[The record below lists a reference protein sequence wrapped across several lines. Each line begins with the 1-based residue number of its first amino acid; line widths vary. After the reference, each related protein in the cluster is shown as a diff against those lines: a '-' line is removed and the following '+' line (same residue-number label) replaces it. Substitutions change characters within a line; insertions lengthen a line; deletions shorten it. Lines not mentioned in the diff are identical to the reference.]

1 MNAASEFD
9 TGPLG
14 WVKGEIDLALARAGE
29 ALQHFAEGGD
39 ATQLRFCRTHVHQVQ
54 GALTIVGLDGL
65 TRFAETAEA
74 LLEDAEA
81 GRLGADQRTLTVP
94 LTQAAIA
101 AIGQTLDALLGGA
114 PNQPLRLLPLYREL
128 QAARGK
134 TDASPTDL
142 FFPDLSVRLPR
153 RGTALPAIND
163 AQRSLLLRRERARFQ
178 RGLINW
184 LRATPAD
191 GPAAAEAANEM
202 RAAVERV
209 EMVQEG
215 AGERT
220 FWHVTS
226 AFLSALASGAL
237 PPGLD
242 LRPLCGR
249 LDMQLRRQQDGSK
262 NVAERLLRDVLYYVA
277 IADRSNAAVREVQ
290 DAYQLAALLPASDEA
305 VPAEQEGIRRRLRD
319 AASAAEESW
328 SRLCAG
334 AAVLPLFREHAQA
347 LAAAANQLGNT
358 DCRRLAQ
365 CVLAAANWLA
375 DDPAR
380 ESEALAMEVATAILL
395 TQNAQERYPH
405 IGADFAPQV
414 DVMVARVHACIAGSA
429 PAASAEVP
437 VLDEMS
443 RRAQEKLLVA
453 QVAREIQN
461 NLGRIEQTLD
471 SFFRDPERRDELAS
485 LDAPLKQVGG
495 ALSMLGHDDAAA
507 ALRQCAADIAGF
519 AGAAQTPQA
528 GEFERV
534 AETLSLIGFFVD
546 ALAQGV
552 SDFARFCHRIQ
563 HPAEA
568 AAEAAT
574 AEAEAAAAT
583 PAGGSV
589 EAEIERQKQAAQAL
603 LSAYQE
609 QPADAGVREEL
620 RQSLSALRKDA
631 DLVGDSELGAEA
643 AEALAT
649 LDASP
654 PTDTANAE
662 ASDTSAAASTTATAT
677 TSAATA
683 ATPASVS
690 TSALDTKHSALA
702 PQAAAAPPP
711 SAETLQLSQASN
723 EEIDAE
729 LLEIFLEEAGE
740 VLAAIAE
747 NRASIAV
754 QTHDDEAL
762 MAIRRAFHTL
772 KGSGRMV
779 GLRELGEVAWAVEQT
794 LNLWLRQE
802 LAVTPA
808 LRHLL
813 DEAQALFSLW
823 VEHLANPGTG
833 TPDPR
838 PLVALAEALRP
849 GTEPID
855 QALGAAASAGSASD
869 STPAAA
875 TPPQETEAAGNGAAS
890 AAASDDSALHG
901 AEVIALDRVRAERAA
916 REEEDTS
923 GSALPEPPGE
933 LAAPLD
939 FPELPDLPADELAP
953 EPATREELDQVDETA
968 EADER
973 ANDAGVAATPEE
985 SLAPEPPAAPETLE
999 PPAVQF
1005 PDEPLPDAPFPDD
1018 FPIDLPELL
1027 PDEAAPESPEDTPE
1041 DAQGEALQDA
1051 PQASDAAPAP
1061 AADAPIGAA
1070 PPTAAAPEKPRPDTS
1085 GQRIRV
1091 SSSLWSIF
1099 LEEAQTHL
1107 ATLRNEFAALAA
1119 TPGAPTSSP
1128 LHRAAH
1134 TLGGIAGTVGLPAI
1148 NHLGLA
1154 LEHALLRRQ
1163 HAARP
1168 ESSEA
1173 IEVIR
1178 QTIAELELMLATVA
1192 RDSAPEDSPQLL
1204 AALDMLYPAQEQA
1217 SAGEDD
1223 ASAALDDLEE
1233 TADETPDEAA
1243 DETADKIA
1251 AASAERDELGSA
1263 AGGTD
1268 ESANSPTSGT
1278 TASSAS
1284 ASAAA
1289 PGARPAPALLEAPQ
1303 ALRDDFDEQLLPLF
1317 LEEAEEL
1324 ERGIAASLR
1333 DWQAMPTNEE
1343 AAYALARLLHTLKG
1357 SARMA
1362 GAMTIGEFTH
1372 AIETRV
1378 EALQYSGAVDN
1389 AAVDEI
1395 ESAIDSLAQ
1404 LIDRLRDEQRAPAKP
1419 AKPSRR
1425 SAASAGEQKP
1435 PTDRR
1440 ATDRRAGDTDDEGAT
1455 LRASLRVRS
1464 DLVDRLVND
1473 AGELSI
1479 ARTRIEGEMRALKD
1493 SLLELTESVI
1503 RLRRQ
1508 LRDVDIQA
1516 ETQMQSRTA
1525 QSEERHAGFDPLEF
1539 DRFTRFQELTRMMA
1553 ETVNDVATVQ
1563 HQALK
1568 HVDDTDAALL
1578 AQARLNRD
1586 LQQELLAVRKAPFSQ
1601 LADRLYRT
1609 VRQTAKELGKRAN
1622 LDLRGASIEID
1633 RSVLDN
1639 LAAPLEHLLRNAV
1652 AHGIE
1657 TPELRRERGKNEIG
1671 EITLTLAQD
1680 GNELLLTLADDGGGL
1695 DFAAI
1700 RERGIAAGLL
1710 TADELS
1716 GDAAS
1721 DELRLV
1727 ELIFTP
1733 GFSTAAELSQVAG
1746 RGVGLDVVKTDIG
1759 HLGGR
1764 IEVVSSAQ
1772 QGSSFRLY
1780 VPLTLALTQALLVR
1794 AGGSTYAIPS
1804 TMIAQAL
1811 DLKAS
1816 ALERIRDAG
1825 AAEWMG
1831 ARYPFRVL
1839 ADLFGGAPASAPPS
1853 ARQTWVLLLKS
1864 GAQRIAVQV
1873 DGLSRAQEIVVK
1885 NIGPQ
1890 LSRVVGIDGA
1900 TVLGDGQ
1907 IVLIINP
1914 VALAGR
1920 PPLLSLTP
1928 AAPAAAPAAQ
1938 GASAPT
1944 VMVVD
1949 DSLTV
1954 RKITGR
1960 LLTREGYRVLTAK
1973 DGVDALEQLLD
1984 VVPDVLLVDIEM
1996 PRMDGFDFTRNVR
2009 ADARLKDVPVV
2020 MITSRTADKHRQY
2033 ATSVGVDRY
2042 FGKPFQE
2049 DELLATV
2056 AEFVRR
2062 GRH

>member
-1 MNAASEFD
+1 MTAASEFD

-29 ALQHFAEGGD
+29 ALQHFADGGD
-39 ATQLRFCRTHVHQVQ
+39 TTQLRFCRTHLHQVQ

-65 TRFAETAEA
+65 TRFAEAAEA
-74 LLEDAEA
+74 LLDDAEA
-81 GRLGADQRTLTVP
+81 GRLAADSGKLTVS
-94 LTQAAIA
+94 LTRRAIA

-128 QAARGK
+128 QAARGNA
-134 TDASPTDL
+134 DASPADL

-153 RGTALPAIND
+153 RGTAPPLND
-163 AQRSLLLRRERARFQ
+163 AQRGLLLRRERARFQ
-178 RGLINW
+178 RGLLGW
-184 LRATPAD
+184 LRAPAGD
-191 GPAAAEAANEM
+191 AAAAGGIDEM
-202 RAAVERV
+202 RAAAERV
-209 EMVQEG
+209 ELVQDG
-215 AGERT
+215 AAERS
-220 FWHVTS
+220 FWRVAG
-226 AFLSALASGAL
+226 AFLSALGSGAL

-242 LRPLCGR
+242 LRPLCSR
-249 LDMQLRRQQDGSK
+249 LDMQIRRQQDGSR
-262 NVAERLLRDVLYYVA
+262 NVAERLLRDLLYYIA
-277 IADRSNAAVREVQ
+277 IADTDNAAVREVQ
-290 DAYQLAALLPASDEA
+290 EAYQLAALLPGADEP
-305 VPAEQEGIRRRLRD
+305 VPPEHAAARQNLRD
-319 AASAAEESW
+319 AAAAAEESW

-347 LAAAANQLGNT
+347 LAAAADRLGNT

-365 CVLAAANWLA
+365 CVLAAAGWLA
-375 DDPAR
+375 DEPSRRSD
-380 ESEALAMEVATAILL
+380 ALAMEVATAILL
-395 TQNAQERYPH
+395 TQQAQEQFPQL
-405 IGADFAPQV
+405 GPDFASQV

-429 PAASAEVP
+429 PAASAELP
-437 VLDEMS
+437 GLDAMS
-443 RRAQEKLLVA
+443 RRAQEKLLIA
-453 QVAREIQN
+453 QVAREIKN

-471 SFFRDPERRDELAS
+471 SFFRDPARRDDLAS
-485 LDAPLKQVGG
+485 LDAPLRQVGG

-507 ALRQCAADIAGF
+507 ALRRCAADIASF
-519 AGAAQTPQA
+519 ADPAHAPLA
-528 GEFERV
+528 GEFEQL
-534 AETLSLIGFFVD
+534 AETLSLLGFFVD
-546 ALAQGV
+546 GLAQGG
-552 SDFARFCHRIQ
+552 SDFADFCRRLQ
-563 HPAEA
+563 QPATTAGSADDDSANA
-568 AAEAAT
+568 AGALSA
-574 AEAEAAAAT
+574 
-583 PAGGSV
+583 PLAGSSV
-589 EAEIERQKQAAQAL
+589 EAEIERQKHATQAL
-603 LSAYQE
+603 LAAVRE
-609 QPADAGVREEL
+609 QPANESLREEL
-620 RQSLSALRKDA
+620 RQSLGALQKDA
-631 DLVGDSELGAEA
+631 DLVGDEALGAQA
-643 AEALAT
+643 AAALAS
-649 LDASP
+649 LDAPSAGSADAAP
-654 PTDTANAE
+654 RDAE
-662 ASDTSAAASTTATAT
+662 GAD
-677 TSAATA
+677 A
-683 ATPASVS
+683 ATPASAPPPQ
-690 TSALDTKHSALA
+690 ALT

-711 SAETLQLSQASN
+711 SPETLQLSQASS
-723 EEIDAE
+723 EVIDAE
-729 LLEIFLEEAGE
+729 LLGIFLEEAQE
-740 VLAAIAE
+740 VLFAIAE
-747 NRASIAV
+747 NRARISA

-762 MAIRRAFHTL
+762 TAIRRAFHTL

-779 GLRELGEVAWAVEQT
+779 GLRDLGETAWAVEQT

-808 LRHLL
+808 LCELL
-813 DEAQALFSLW
+813 DQAQALFARW
-823 VEHLANPGTG
+823 VEHLASGSG
-833 TPDPR
+833 AAPDPR
-838 PLVALAEALRP
+838 ALVARAEALRP
-849 GTEPID
+849 GLERID
-855 QALGAAASAGSASD
+855 AALAEAASP
-869 STPAAA
+869 PAAP
-875 TPPQETEAAGNGAAS
+875 TPPPTPPVAPTPPAAVPHAQ
-890 AAASDDSALHG
+890 G

-916 REEEDTS
+916 REEEAAGADASPPSPPSPKPETIAEAGAPDTEEELATANEAATAAT
-923 GSALPEPPGE
+923 GNTPTAAEPPDAAAEAEDAEAAEEAAEAAAIGTPDAGTE
-933 LAAPLD
+933 AAATAPAASAADTAERSADAAASVAEAPADSAEAAPAD
-939 FPELPDLPADELAP
+939 ASSAGPAAVAD
-953 EPATREELDQVDETA
+953 TA
-968 EADER
+968 
-973 ANDAGVAATPEE
+973 
-985 SLAPEPPAAPETLE
+985 PPAAPGLPT
-999 PPAVQF
+999 PPARQ
-1005 PDEPLPDAPFPDD
+1005 PDE
-1018 FPIDLPELL
+1018 
-1027 PDEAAPESPEDTPE
+1027 
-1041 DAQGEALQDA
+1041 
-1051 PQASDAAPAP
+1051 
-1061 AADAPIGAA
+1061 
-1070 PPTAAAPEKPRPDTS
+1070 S

-1091 SSSLWSIF
+1091 SSSLWRIF
-1099 LEEAQTHL
+1099 LDEAQTHL
-1107 ATLRNEFAALAA
+1107 ATLHREFAALAA
-1119 TPGAPTSSP
+1119 APSLPTSAP

-1134 TLGGIAGTVGLPAI
+1134 TLGGIAGTVGLPPI

-1168 ESSEA
+1168 DASDA

-1178 QTIAELELMLATVA
+1178 QTIAELELMLASVA
-1192 RDSAPEDSPQLL
+1192 RDSAPEEAPQLL
-1204 AALDMLYPAQEQA
+1204 AALDALYPALGEAAADAAADTDSDAYSDAYSDAEDLAAAASIASSDLA
-1217 SAGEDD
+1217 SAG
-1223 ASAALDDLEE
+1223 AAEID
-1233 TADETPDEAA
+1233 
-1243 DETADKIA
+1243 
-1251 AASAERDELGSA
+1251 
-1263 AGGTD
+1263 
-1268 ESANSPTSGT
+1268 
-1278 TASSAS
+1278 
-1284 ASAAA
+1284 AA
-1289 PGARPAPALLEAPQ
+1289 PGELPPPPAGDDEPARPLPAFAEVPR
-1303 ALRDDFDEQLLPLF
+1303 ALRDDFDAQLLPLF

-1324 ERGIAASLR
+1324 EQGIAAALR
-1333 DWQAMPTNEE
+1333 DWQAAPTDAD
-1343 AAYALARLLHTLKG
+1343 AAHALARQLHTLKG

-1362 GAMTIGEFTH
+1362 GAMTLGEFTH

-1378 EALQYSGAVDN
+1378 EALLHEEQDAHDESVAA
-1389 AAVDEI
+1389 AAVEEI
-1395 ESAIDSLAQ
+1395 EAAVDSLAQ
-1404 LIDRLRDEQRAPAKP
+1404 LIEELRSAQRAPAGVP
-1419 AKPSRR
+1419 AP
-1425 SAASAGEQKP
+1425 ATPPVAG
-1435 PTDRR
+1435 RR
-1440 ATDRRAGDTDDEGAT
+1440 ASDADDEGAA
-1455 LRASLRVRS
+1455 LRANLRVRS
-1464 DLVDRLVND
+1464 DLVDGLVND

-1479 ARTRIEGEMRALKD
+1479 ARTRIEGEMRALKN

-1568 HVDDTDAALL
+1568 HVDDADAALL

-1601 LADRLYRT
+1601 LADRLHRV

-1622 LDLRGASIEID
+1622 LDLRGSGLEID

-1657 TPELRRERGKNEIG
+1657 APERRRQRGKNEIG
-1671 EITLTLAQD
+1671 QITLTLAQD

-1710 TADELS
+1710 AADELS

-1721 DELRLV
+1721 DEPRLL

-1746 RGVGLDVVKTDIG
+1746 RGVGLDVVKTEIG

-1794 AGGSTYAIPS
+1794 AGGSSYAIPS

-1811 DLKAS
+1811 DLKAD
-1816 ALERIRDAG
+1816 ALERIRAAG

-1839 ADLFGGAPASAPPS
+1839 GELLGTASDATATP
-1853 ARQTWVLLLKS
+1853 RQSWVLLLKS
-1864 GAQRIAVQV
+1864 GAQRVAVQV

-1885 NIGPQ
+1885 KIGPQ

-1928 AAPAAAPAAQ
+1928 AALAPATPAAH
-1938 GASAPT
+1938 APT

-1960 LLTREGYRVLTAK
+1960 LLAREGYRVLTAK

-1984 VVPDVLLVDIEM
+1984 EVPAVLLVDIEM

-2033 ATSVGVDRY
+2033 AMSIGADRY

-2049 DELLATV
+2049 DELLATI
-2056 AEFVRR
+2056 AEFVRK

>member
-14 WVKGEIDLALARAGE
+14 WVKSEIDHALTRAGE
-29 ALQHFAEGGD
+29 ALQQFADGGD
-39 ATQLRFCRTHVHQVQ
+39 TTQLRFCRTHLHQVQ

-81 GRLGADQRTLTVP
+81 GRLAAGGKELTVS
-94 LTQAAIA
+94 LTQGAIA

-134 TDASPTDL
+134 SDASPTDL

-153 RGTALPAIND
+153 RGTALPPIND
-163 AQRSLLLRRERARFQ
+163 AQRALLLRRERARFQ

-184 LRATPAD
+184 LRAAP
-191 GPAAAEAANEM
+191 GGGAAAAAAANEM

-220 FWHVTS
+220 FWRVTS
-226 AFLSALASGAL
+226 AFLSALAGGAL

-277 IADRSNAAVREVQ
+277 IADGSNAAVREVQ
-290 DAYQLAALLPASDEA
+290 NAYQLAALLPGSDEV
-305 VPAEQEGIRRRLRD
+305 VPAEQEATRRRLRD
-319 AASAAEESW
+319 AANAAEESW

-334 AAVLPLFREHAQA
+334 AAVLPLFIEHAQA
-347 LAAAANQLGNT
+347 LTAAAKQLGNT

-365 CVLAAANWLA
+365 CVLAAASWLS

-380 ESEALAMEVATAILL
+380 QSEALAMEVATAILL

-429 PAASAEVP
+429 PAASADVP

-443 RRAQEKLLVA
+443 RRAQEKLLIA

-471 SFFRDPERRDELAS
+471 SFFRDPGRQEELAE

-495 ALSMLGHDDAAA
+495 ALSMLGHDDAAQ

-519 AGAAQTPQA
+519 AGAGHTPLA

-546 ALAQGV
+546 ALAQGA
-552 SDFARFCHRIQ
+552 SDFARFCHQLQ

-568 AAEAAT
+568 AASHESAEIEDAPAT
-574 AEAEAAAAT
+574 QS
-583 PAGGSV
+583 GGSV

-609 QPADAGVREEL
+609 QPADASVREEL
-620 RQSLSALRKDA
+620 RQSLSALQKDA
-631 DLVGDSELGAEA
+631 DLVGDSDLGEEA

-649 LDASP
+649 LDAP
-654 PTDTANAE
+654 PSAAE
-662 ASDTSAAASTTATAT
+662 AESGTPAEALAIAAAEA
-677 TSAATA
+677 
-683 ATPASVS
+683 
-690 TSALDTKHSALA
+690 KHSALA

-711 SAETLQLSQASN
+711 SPETLQLSQASS

-729 LLEIFLEEAGE
+729 LLEIFLEEARE

-779 GLRELGEVAWAVEQT
+779 GLRELGEIAWAVEQT

-808 LRHLL
+808 LRGLL
-813 DEAQALFSLW
+813 DDAQALFELW
-823 VEHLANPGTG
+823 VEHLANPGSG
-833 TPDPR
+833 VPDAR
-838 PLVALAEALRP
+838 PLVALAESLRP
-849 GTEPID
+849 GKERID
-855 QALGAAASAGSASD
+855 EALAEHGASQIAPPTPEAQEIAAANRAPADEVSGGRPPTAAESEAS
-869 STPAAA
+869 TA
-875 TPPQETEAAGNGAAS
+875 PQ
-890 AAASDDSALHG
+890 G

-916 REEEDTS
+916 RDEDAAN
-923 GSALPEPPGE
+923 GAAVPEPESAEQQAGE
-933 LAAPLD
+933 SPPAIESGAEPAAETAADDESAPLAEAETAAAAQAE
-939 FPELPDLPADELAP
+939 PELSDAQSVQLA
-953 EPATREELDQVDETA
+953 
-968 EADER
+968 
-973 ANDAGVAATPEE
+973 
-985 SLAPEPPAAPETLE
+985 
-999 PPAVQF
+999 
-1005 PDEPLPDAPFPDD
+1005 DD
-1018 FPIDLPELL
+1018 FPIAPADTQPA
-1027 PDEAAPESPEDTPE
+1027 DEAFAETFDEKADDIVVI
-1041 DAQGEALQDA
+1041 DA
-1051 PQASDAAPAP
+1051 AP
-1061 AADAPIGAA
+1061 AADADA
-1070 PPTAAAPEKPRPDTS
+1070 PAAADKARPDTS

-1091 SSSLWSIF
+1091 SSSLWNIF
-1099 LEEAQTHL
+1099 LEEAQAHL
-1107 ATLRNEFAALAA
+1107 ATLQNEFAALVAA
-1119 TPGAPTSSP
+1119 PTAPTSAP

-1148 NHLGLA
+1148 NRLGLA

-1192 RDSAPEDSPQLL
+1192 RDSAPEEAPQLL
-1204 AALDMLYPAQEQA
+1204 AALDMLYPAQEKTLT
-1217 SAGEDD
+1217 SDD
-1223 ASAALDDLEE
+1223 KA
-1233 TADETPDEAA
+1233 P
-1243 DETADKIA
+1243 
-1251 AASAERDELGSA
+1251 
-1263 AGGTD
+1263 
-1268 ESANSPTSGT
+1268 
-1278 TASSAS
+1278 
-1284 ASAAA
+1284 AAA
-1289 PGARPAPALLEAPQ
+1289 PTDDENAAATGDASEREAAREPASDAPSPPAAGNEPDARPAADFLEAPP

-1324 ERGIAASLR
+1324 EHSIAAALR

-1372 AIETRV
+1372 VIETRV
-1378 EALQYSGAVDN
+1378 EALQFSGAVN
-1389 AAVDEI
+1389 GEAVDEI
-1395 ESAIDSLAQ
+1395 ESAVDSLAQ
-1404 LIDRLRDEQRAPAKP
+1404 LIDRLRDDQRAPGKP
-1419 AKPSRR
+1419 AT
-1425 SAASAGEQKP
+1425 AADKAARAATGEAP
-1435 PTDRR
+1435 AADRR
-1440 ATDRRAGDTDDEGAT
+1440 ASDVDDEGTA

-1601 LADRLYRT
+1601 LADRLHRI

-1633 RSVLDN
+1633 RGVLDN

-1657 TPELRRERGKNEIG
+1657 APELRRQRGKNEIG
-1671 EITLTLAQD
+1671 EITLTLVQD

-1710 TADELS
+1710 AADELTD
-1716 GDAAS
+1716 DAAS

-1746 RGVGLDVVKTDIG
+1746 RGVGLDVVKTEIG

-1772 QGSSFRLY
+1772 QGSAFRLY

-1794 AGGSTYAIPS
+1794 AGSATYAIPS

-1811 DLKAS
+1811 DLKAA
-1816 ALERIRDAG
+1816 ALERIREAG

-1839 ADLFGGAPASAPPS
+1839 GELFGAAPPS
-1853 ARQTWVLLLKS
+1853 IPVTPRQTWVLLLKS
-1864 GAQRIAVQV
+1864 GAQRVAVQV

-1920 PPLLSLTP
+1920 PPLLSLKP
-1928 AAPAAAPAAQ
+1928 AAPAPAAQ
-1938 GASAPT
+1938 APSAPT

-1984 VVPDVLLVDIEM
+1984 VVPAVLLVDIEM

-2049 DELLATV
+2049 EELLATV
-2056 AEFVRR
+2056 AEFVRKGHR
-2062 GRH
+2062 